1 MAGIDLGTLVA
12 NIVVNGSD
20 AIKDMRDFG
29 QEADSAESKTG
40 TLLGG
45 LKKLAAGFAIGVAIK
60 ETTDG
65 LKYCAERANELHQS
79 YNTLQTQTGATDEE
93 MSELE
98 QTLKN
103 IYSNNY
109 GNDFEDIAT
118 SLAEVKNQTHLT
130 GEALQSAT
138 ENAIVL
144 RDTFG
149 FEVTESTRTADMM
162 MKQFGLTADESFNL
176 IAQGAQNGLD
186 KNGNLLDSINEYSV
200 HFKQLGLD
208 AEDMFNMFSNGA
220 ESGVF
225 DIDKLGD
232 AVKEFGI
239 RAKDGSDTTSQAFE
253 LLGLNADEMQ
263 QRFASGGETA
273 KTAFNEVVNA
283 LVNCDSEVVKN
294 TAGVNLFGTMWE
306 DMGSKAVIALANTN
320 GSISLTNDSLN
331 KIKEIKYDDVGAAF
345 EGIKNQLEIG
355 LIIPLGE
362 RLLPVLNT
370 FANFIYEHMPQIQ
383 ATFEAVFTVIDF
395 IITTLGTI
403 ISAFVDSGISI
414 WNVWGSTIKDTTETN
429 FNLIKGIIDGVLNV
443 IQGLIKLATG
453 IITGDWELAFEGL
466 KQTAEGIFTSIK
478 NLVEL
483 SVNNIVTIVKG
494 IGTALYNAGRDIFN
508 SLLNGIKSAWSGITS
523 FVSDKVNWIKNK
535 VSNAIDNVKKAGSHR
550 TGLNEVPFDGYIAEL
565 HRGEM
570 VLTQAEAKRYRD
582 NEFKSNS
589 SNVYQVTYSPV
600 IRVGSVRSD
609 KDIKDINKSLN
620 QNIKDFERAI
630 GVVK

>member
-1 MAGIDLGTLVA
+1 
-12 NIVVNGSD
+12 
-20 AIKDMRDFG
+20 
-29 QEADSAESKTG
+29 
-40 TLLGG
+40 
-45 LKKLAAGFAIGVAIK
+45 
-60 ETTDG
+60 
-65 LKYCAERANELHQS
+65 
-79 YNTLQTQTGATDEE
+79 
-93 MSELE
+93 
-98 QTLKN
+98 
-103 IYSNNY
+103 
-109 GNDFEDIAT
+109 
-118 SLAEVKNQTHLT
+118 
-130 GEALQSAT
+130 
-138 ENAIVL
+138 
-144 RDTFG
+144 
-149 FEVTESTRTADMM
+149 
-162 MKQFGLTADESFNL
+162 
-176 IAQGAQNGLD
+176 
-186 KNGNLLDSINEYSV
+186 
-200 HFKQLGLD
+200 
-208 AEDMFNMFSNGA
+208 
-220 ESGVF
+220 
-225 DIDKLGD
+225 
-232 AVKEFGI
+232 
-239 RAKDGSDTTSQAFE
+239 
-253 LLGLNADEMQ
+253 
-263 QRFASGGETA
+263 
-273 KTAFNEVVNA
+273 
-283 LVNCDSEVVKN
+283 
-294 TAGVNLFGTMWE
+294 MWE

-362 RLLPVLNT
+362 RLLPILNT

-383 ATFEAVFTVIDF
+383 ATFEAVFTAIDL